1 MAVMAMVGLSTM
13 AVMTMVGVRSG
24 EKTALWDMMA
34 MIMTGEG
41 EEGETWTVRTG
52 QNRSAV
58 T

>member
-1 MAVMAMVGLSTM
+1 MTMVGLSTM